1 MCLAVPAKIL
11 ECSGDTAV
19 VEIGGVR
26 REANISFI
34 DDARPGE
41 YLLLHAGFA
50 IRKWTEEDVREYRAI
65 LSGSP

>member
-1 MCLAVPAKIL
+1 MCLAVPAKII